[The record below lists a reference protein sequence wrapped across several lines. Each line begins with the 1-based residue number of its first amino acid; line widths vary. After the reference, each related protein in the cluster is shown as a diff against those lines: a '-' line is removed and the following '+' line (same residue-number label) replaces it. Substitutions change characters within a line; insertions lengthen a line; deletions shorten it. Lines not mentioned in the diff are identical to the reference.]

1 MKQQII
7 DSLNNPENLEKIYRS
22 NKQEFSKIFGEI
34 SEEHNSDLVR
44 FWKIRLTPQPES
56 VFSGFTKRDLLIV
69 ILLSLIS
76 GFLVKLPE
84 IFSQLQHEFFFKR
97 DLAIIIFNGLILYTF
112 WQNRIFDKLKII
124 IYSLSI
130 FILVLFVNLL
140 PNSQS
145 DSVNLVLI
153 HIPLLLWCLFGLSFV
168 SFDSQN
174 TPKRIEFIRFNG
186 ELLIMTGLILLAGG
200 LMTGITLGLFTAI
213 QLDIKTFYFHYIV
226 LTGVVVAPIVSY
238 FLIRLF
244 PTITSKIAPV
254 IATIFT
260 PLVLVTLLVYLI
272 SMLFSE
278 SKILEDRNLLILFN
292 AMLIAVMAIIVFS
305 VTELDKSTENKI
317 PVLILLILAGLAI
330 IINSIALVAIVT
342 RVADGLT
349 PNRTVVLASN
359 ILIFTNLILLT
370 KDLYLSYFRNKP
382 LETLE
387 HTVAKY
393 LSIYFGYTII
403 VIFVLPFIFGFK

>member
-7 DSLNNPENLEKIYRS
+7 DSLNNPENLEKIYRT
-22 NKQEFSKIFGEI
+22 NKQEFSKSFAEI

-44 FWKIRLTPQPES
+44 FWKIRLTPQKEVES
-56 VFSGFTKRDLLIV
+56 NRFITCDLIAV
-69 ILLSLIS
+69 IILSIIT
-76 GFLVKLPE
+76 GILVKLPE
-84 IFSQLQHEFFFKR
+84 IFSQIQSESFYKR
-97 DLAIIIFNGLILYTF
+97 DLAIVVMNGLILYTF
-112 WQNRIFDKLKII
+112 WQNKIFDKLKIL
-124 IYSLSI
+124 IYSLT
-130 FILVLFVNLL
+130 ILILLLFVNLL
-140 PNSQS
+140 PGSHS
-145 DSVNLVLI
+145 DSVNLALI
-153 HIPLLLWCLFGLSFV
+153 HTPLFLWCLFGLSFV
-168 SFDSQN
+168 SFDSKN
-174 TPKRIEFIRFNG
+174 RPKRIEFIRFNG

-213 QLDIKTFYFHYIV
+213 QLDIKTFYIQYIV
-226 LTGVVVAPIVSY
+226 ITGGVAAPIVSY

-278 SKILEDRNLLILFN
+278 SKILEDRNLLLLFN

-305 VTELDKSTENKI
+305 VTELDKSSEKKI
-317 PVLILLILAGLAI
+317 PILILLILAVLAI
-330 IINSIALVAIVT
+330 IINSIALVAIIT

-349 PNRTVVLASN
+349 PNRTVVLVSN
-359 ILIFTNLILLT
+359 ILIFINLILLT
-370 KDLYLSYFRNKP
+370 RDLYLSYFHKKP
-382 LETLE
+382 LERVE
-387 HTVAKY
+387 HTVARY